1 MTTWLV
7 TRHPG
12 ALDWLRAQGFTTIC
26 AAVEH
31 VAHLDPACVAPGDT
45 VIGTLPVHLAGAVCE
60 RGARYF
66 NLSLDVP
73 ESARGRELSADEL
86 QAFGARLEEYAIRK
100 LAELPPKA

>member
-12 ALDWLRAQGFTTIC
+12 ALDWLRAQGFT
-26 AAVEH
+26 AVEH
-31 VAHLDPACVAPGDT
+31 VPHLDPARVASGDT
-45 VIGTLPVHLAGAVCE
+45 VIGTLPVHLASAVCE

-73 ESARGRELSADEL
+73 ETLRGRELSADEL
-86 QAFGARLEEYAIRK
+86 TAYGARLEEYAIRK
-100 LAELPPKA
+100 LAQLPLKA

>member
-12 ALDWLRAQGFTTIC
+12 ALDWLLAQGFTGVQH
-26 AAVEH
+26 AP
-31 VAHLDPACVAPGDT
+31 HLDPAVVSPGDW
-45 VIGTLPVHLAGAVCE
+45 VVGTLPVHLAGAVCA

-73 ESARGRELSADEL
+73 ETLRGRELTAAQLE
-86 QAFGARLEEYAIRK
+86 ACGARLEEFAIRK
-100 LAELPPKA
+100 LADATDHA

>member
-12 ALDWLRAQGFTTIC
+12 ALDWLLAQGFTEI
-26 AAVEH
+26 EH
-31 VAHLDPACVAPGDT
+31 VPHLDPAVVAPGDR

-73 ESARGRELSADEL
+73 ETLRGRELTAAQL
-86 QAFGARLEEYAIRK
+86 VTYGARLEEYAIRK
-100 LAELPPKA
+100 LADQADQT